1 MAWLGVEIGG
11 TKLQAAVVDDGGTV
25 IALRRTPVDATAGA
39 AAVRDALAALCTT
52 VLSAASMPAGAVGV
66 GFGGPVDRE
75 RGVVVACHQVAGWDG
90 FPLAAWLGDHLGLP
104 VILENDSNA
113 AAFAE
118 AVVGAGRGYGA
129 VVYSNVGSGVGAG
142 LVLDGRVYHG
152 RVPGEMELGHLRLS
166 ADGPTVET
174 VVSGWSLDRQV
185 RMAVERDPR
194 GGLAAV
200 VAGGHP
206 SARHLP
212 QAIAEGDPQAAAI
225 LDRAA
230 RHYALG
236 LSHVVH
242 LLNPDVIVL
251 GGGVADIGE
260 PWRSAV
266 ERHLEGFVLEALRPP
281 PPVRRAVLGEEV
293 VPIGAALVAARAA
306 ADRR

>member
-1 MAWLGVEIGG
+1 MLAQVLV
-11 TKLQAAVVDDGGTV
+11 AVS
-25 IALRRTPVDATAGA
+25 TPP
-39 AAVRDALAALCTT
+39 R
-52 VLSAASMPAGAVGV
+52 AVGI
-66 GFGGPVDRE
+66 GFGGPVDRG
-75 RGVVVACHQVAGWDG
+75 RGVVVACHQVAGWTG

-104 VILENDSNA
+104 VALENDSNA

-118 AVVGAGRGYGA
+118 AVVGAGRWYNA

-166 ADGPTVET
+166 ADGPTVED

-206 SARHLP
+206 SARHLS
-212 QAIAEGDPQAAAI
+212 QAITAGDPEAAAI

-260 PWRSAV
+260 PWRAAV
-266 ERHLEGFVLEALRPP
+266 ERHLAEFVLEALRPP
-281 PPVRRAVLGEEV
+281 PPVRRAALGDEV
-293 VPIGAALVAARAA
+293 VPIGAALVAARSNS
-306 ADRR
+306 DRR